1 MKLKISTCII
11 CLCFS
16 FISCNTSSEYFIGK
30 WQILTVVENNTVI
43 ELTENWMHL
52 KSNGI
57 FESYDGGL
65 KKNES
70 GTWSYQLENKIL
82 AIDGEGKA
90 GDSQWK
96 LSMKNDTL
104 IFQATADDLYLTA
117 VKMQ

>member
-1 MKLKISTCII
+1 MKLKISTSII
-11 CLCFS
+11 CLCFG
-16 FISCNTSSEYFIGK
+16 FMSCTTSSEYFIGK
-30 WQILTVVENNTVI
+30 WQILNVVENTTVI

-52 KSNGI
+52 KSNGT

-70 GTWSYQLENKIL
+70 GIWSYQPETKIL

-104 IFQATADDLYLTA
+104 IFQATADDVFLTA